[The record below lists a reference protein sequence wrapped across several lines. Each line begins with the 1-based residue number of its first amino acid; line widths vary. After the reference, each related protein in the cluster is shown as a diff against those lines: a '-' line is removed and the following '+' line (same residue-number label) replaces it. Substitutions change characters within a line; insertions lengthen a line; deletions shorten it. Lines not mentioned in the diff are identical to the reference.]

1 MDMSNALRTRI
12 FQPGLNSKTP
22 FAVCLYVMI
31 YKWKP
36 LLNKS
41 CEILKMR
48 RQKNMAIIKLSLVYS
63 FRRMF
68 FIGQNLKHVHMAYS
82 FLELLIFCLE
92 FISPHTKE
100 ILYVNTNFI
109 GNQSW
114 NTNHELFLIL
124 MLKKPVFFN
133 VKLKLLFFLFYIHDS
148 QDSREGGG
156 YLFNSSLPLPPA
168 PDSQTL
174 RH

>member
-1 MDMSNALRTRI
+1 M
-12 FQPGLNSKTP
+12 LNSKTP
-22 FAVCLYVMI
+22 FAVCSYVMI

-114 NTNHELFLIL
+114 NTNYELFLIL